1 MNEQTPNAAI
11 DDAMKSMPVAEAVN
25 QDLAAL
31 KGTVDALNRSQAVIE
46 FTPDGTIVTANE
58 NFLGAVG
65 YTLDEIK
72 GKHHSMFVEP
82 SYGNSAEYKKFWEDL
97 GNGEFQ
103 ADEYKRIGKG
113 GKEIWI
119 QATYNPIFD
128 AAGNVSKV
136 IKFATDVTAQKLINA
151 DFEGQIAAI
160 HKSQA
165 VIEFKMDGTIIT
177 ANDLFCGVMGYSL
190 DEIQGKHHSM
200 FAEPEFA
207 SSPEYKEF
215 WEALNRGE
223 FQAAEYKRIG
233 KGGKEVWIQASY
245 NPILDLNGEPAKV
258 VKFATD
264 ITEEVKKR
272 DKDAIIQSID
282 TDLISITSEVST
294 ITDPVTTA
302 ASAATQ
308 TSGNVQA
315 MAAAAEEMSASIREI
330 SSQVSRSTSVAQ
342 SAVQQTEASNKAIGS
357 LSESAQRIGD
367 VVKLISDIASQTNLL
382 ALNATIEAARAGE
395 AGKGFAVV
403 AAEVK
408 DLANQTAKAT
418 DEISTQILGVQES
431 TSASVEAMKHVTSTI
446 EQINE
451 ISTSISAAVEEQSKV
466 TEDIS
471 GNTQTAPEG
480 VNSIARNTGEI
491 SQAMEN
497 VVLSVA
503 QLKEASAQLV

>member
-1 MNEQTPNAAI
+1 MIKVVKFATDVTADKLKSAYFEGQIEAI
-11 DDAMKSMPVAEAVN
+11 GK
-25 QDLAAL
+25 
-31 KGTVDALNRSQAVIE
+31 SQAVIE
-46 FTPDGTIVTANE
+46 FEMDGTIVTANDH
-58 NFLGAVG
+58 FC
-65 YTLDEIK
+65 
-72 GKHHSMFVEP
+72 
-82 SYGNSAEYKKFWEDL
+82 
-97 GNGEFQ
+97 
-103 ADEYKRIGKG
+103 
-113 GKEIWI
+113 
-119 QATYNPIFD
+119 
-128 AAGNVSKV
+128 
-136 IKFATDVTAQKLINA
+136 NA
-151 DFEGQIAAI
+151 
-160 HKSQA
+160 
-165 VIEFKMDGTIIT
+165 
-177 ANDLFCGVMGYSL
+177 MGYSL
-190 DEIQGKHHSM
+190 DEIKGKHHSM

-207 SSPEYKEF
+207 SSAEYTAF

-233 KGGKEVWIQASY
+233 KGGNEVYIQASY
-245 NPILDLNGEPAKV
+245 NPILDLNGKPFKV
-258 VKFATD
+258 VKYATD
-264 ITEEVKKR
+264 ITAEVEKR
-272 DKDAIIQSID
+272 KRQETAIHSID
-282 TDLISITSEVST
+282 NDLTSITGDVNTVTDLVS
-294 ITDPVTTA
+294 TA

-330 SSQVSRSTSVAQ
+330 SNQVSRSTAVAQ
-342 SAVQQTEASNKAIGS
+342 SAVKQTEASNTAIGS
-357 LSESAQRIGD
+357 LSEAAQRIGD

-431 TSASVEAMKHVTSTI
+431 TSASVEAMKEVTSTI

-471 GNTQTAPEG
+471 GNMQTASEG
-480 VNSIARNTGEI
+480 VDSIARNTGEI

-497 VVLSVA
+497 VSLSVT
-503 QLKEASAQLV
+503 QLKKASEQLL

>member
-207 SSPEYKEF
+207 SSPEYKGF

-294 ITDPVTTA
+294 ITDLVTTA

-315 MAAAAEEMSASIREI
+315 MAAAAEEMSASIR
-330 SSQVSRSTSVAQ
+330 
-342 SAVQQTEASNKAIGS
+342 
-357 LSESAQRIGD
+357 
-367 VVKLISDIASQTNLL
+367 
-382 ALNATIEAARAGE
+382 
-395 AGKGFAVV
+395 
-403 AAEVK
+403 
-408 DLANQTAKAT
+408 
-418 DEISTQILGVQES
+418 
-431 TSASVEAMKHVTSTI
+431 
-446 EQINE
+446 
-451 ISTSISAAVEEQSKV
+451 
-466 TEDIS
+466 
-471 GNTQTAPEG
+471 
-480 VNSIARNTGEI
+480 
-491 SQAMEN
+491 
-497 VVLSVA
+497 
-503 QLKEASAQLV
+503 